1 MNFELPFNIS
11 TKMPTL
17 GSQPSLKSTQAVG
30 AVLLHQFARQ
40 RFLEAGLDEDII
52 REAENLEDL
61 DILTSELL
69 NESTTS
75 TSINNTSASHSVNGC
90 KANGHADSSTR
101 TDTTNDTTASTIV
114 LNNSTAST
122 TVLNNSTTSTSVHNN
137 SAASSHDSTTLENNN
152 NSTGLGAEH
161 FHSMAETS
169 TASSNNPADHTMYH
183 SMHTGNNVTSTLD
196 KLQSSTLMAGYGRE
210 LRRIAD
216 EFEKTR
222 ERQIIKE
229 RANQV
234 QLSDINK
241 ESFFELMS
249 ELFEGGITGERIVML
264 FLFSTDVALR
274 AACQAQDL
282 VVKLLSWSFSF
293 IIDIVCKVVHELG
306 GWDNLLCRQLPYVL
320 MLCFL
325 ALGTCAFAV
334 YLKRALR
341 A

>member
-1 MNFELPFNIS
+1 
-11 TKMPTL
+11 MPTI
-17 GSQPSLKSTQAVG
+17 GCQPSLKSTQAVG

-40 RFLEAGLDEDII
+40 RFLEAGLNEDII
-52 REAENLEDL
+52 REAEDMEDL
-61 DILTSELL
+61 DILTSDLL
-69 NESTTS
+69 D
-75 TSINNTSASHSVNGC
+75 
-90 KANGHADSSTR
+90 DS
-101 TDTTNDTTASTIV
+101 TASTIM
-114 LNNSTAST
+114 NGCKPNKTANDTSSTIIH
-122 TVLNNSTTSTSVHNN
+122 NNSTTSTTIHNN
-137 SAASSHDSTTLENNN
+137 STTSTHNSTMAEN
-152 NSTGLGAEH
+152 NSTGGAEQ
-161 FHSMAETS
+161 FHSMTETS
-169 TASSNNPADHTMYH
+169 TTTNNLDHTMYH
-183 SMHTGNNVTSTLD
+183 SMHTGNNVATTLD

-249 ELFEGGITGERIVML
+249 ELFDGGITGERIVML

-274 AACQAQDL
+274 AVSEAQSL

-334 YLKRALR
+334 YLRRAMN

>member
-1 MNFELPFNIS
+1 
-11 TKMPTL
+11 MPTI
-17 GSQPSLKSTQAVG
+17 GSQPSLKSTQAIG
-30 AVLLHQFARQ
+30 AVLLHQFARE
-40 RFLEAGLDEDII
+40 RFLEAGLRNGEDII
-52 REAENLEDL
+52 REAESIKDL

-69 NESTTS
+69 TDSTNISLNSCSNKSANE
-75 TSINNTSASHSVNGC
+75 
-90 KANGHADSSTR
+90 
-101 TDTTNDTTASTIV
+101 TASTIIH
-114 LNNSTAST
+114 NNSTAST
-122 TVLNNSTTSTSVHNN
+122 TVHNNSTASTTVHNN
-137 SAASSHDSTTLENNN
+137 STASTTIHN
-152 NSTGLGAEH
+152 NSSASLNNSNVNSRGDQSTMLEDNTTGCVEQ

-169 TASSNNPADHTMYH
+169 TVTNNGVDQTMYH
-183 SMHTGNNVTSTLD
+183 SMHTGTDHVSSPLD
-196 KLQSSTLMAGYGRE
+196 KLQSSSVLAGYGRE

-234 QLSDINK
+234 KLSDINR
-241 ESFFELMS
+241 ESFFELMN
-249 ELFEGGITGERIVML
+249 ELFQGGITGERIVML

-274 AACQAQDL
+274 AAMTVGAQAQNL
-282 VVKLLSWSFSF
+282 VVKLLGWSFSF
-293 IIDIVCKVVHELG
+293 IIDIVCKAVHELG

>member
-1 MNFELPFNIS
+1 MNSLP
-11 TKMPTL
+11 KMPTI

-61 DILTSELL
+61 DILTSGLL
-69 NESTTS
+69 NDSTTTVNS
-75 TSINNTSASHSVNGC
+75 TSMNGC
-90 KANGHADSSTR
+90 KLDNNNKTANDTSST
-101 TDTTNDTTASTIV
+101 II
-114 LNNSTAST
+114 
-122 TVLNNSTTSTSVHNN
+122 LNNSTTSTTVHNN
-137 SAASSHDSTTLENNN
+137 SAASTIHESTLINNEA
-152 NSTGLGAEH
+152 NSTAGAEQ

-169 TASSNNPADHTMYH
+169 TATNNADHTMYH
-183 SMHTGNNVTSTLD
+183 SMHHTESNNVTSTLD
-196 KLQSSTLMAGYGRE
+196 KLQSSSLMASYGRE

-249 ELFEGGITGERIVML
+249 ELFGGGITGERIVML

-274 AACQAQDL
+274 AASQAQDL

-320 MLCFL
+320 MLSFL